1 MNMFFRLLRVLLAAY
16 FTKTRTGLMDVHTLK
31 SAVWLGDQ
39 DPSGHMTNSRY
50 SSFTDL
56 GIMNFMGRTGTLQ
69 AFRKKG
75 WMPVFQHE
83 ALTYHKMMRFPQKF
97 ELQTRMVGWTGCYI
111 CFEHHFICKGRLVA
125 ESRVIA
131 RLTGRKKTRV
141 TADMALEVMGQPMES
156 PPLDERFLQVI
167 DDLEARRSQ
176 DRQQR
181 EAA

>member
-1 MNMFFRLLRVLLAAY
+1 MNMFFRFLRVILAAY
-16 FTKTRTGLMDVHTLK
+16 FSKTRTGLLDVHTLK

-69 AFRKKG
+69 AFRKQG
-75 WMPVFQHE
+75 WLPVFQHE

-111 CFEHHFICKGRLVA
+111 CFEHTFISKGRVVA

-131 RLTGRKKTRV
+131 RLTGRKKMRV
-141 TADMALEVMGQPMES
+141 TADMALEVMGQPMDS
-156 PPLDERFLQVI
+156 PPLNDRFLQAI
-167 DDLEARRSQ
+167 DDLETRRKQ
-176 DRQQR
+176 DQL
-181 EAA
+181 EKMAA